1 MDTMKKPL
9 RKSEHGHDPVLID
22 TVEKYANLQKG
33 DTVIDCTV
41 GLGGHS
47 ELFLKKIGET
57 GTLLGFEQD
66 EDNYNYALHR
76 LSKNKNKHFILNNF
90 VHLQHEVE
98 SRGVDNVAL
107 IFFDLGLASTQVDD
121 PSRGFSFLH
130 DGPLDMRFD
139 KRHPLTAAI
148 VIKKLSERKLAQL
161 FKEYGQERYSKKYA
175 RIIKENLPIETTKE
189 LADLIERHAPR
200 QKGRRGSKKHPAT
213 QVFQALRIEVNQELE
228 VLKSALSQAISI
240 LKPGGRLIVIAYH
253 SLEDRIV
260 KNVIRDATKECICPP
275 QIPICTCNHKPQLKR
290 INKKPIV
297 PSEEEIN
304 RNPRSRSAKM
314 RIAEKL

>member
-1 MDTMKKPL
+1 MNTMKKPL
-9 RKSEHGHDPVLID
+9 QQSEHGHEPVLID
-22 TVEKYANLQKG
+22 VVEKYANIHKG
-33 DTVIDCTV
+33 DTVVDCTV
-41 GLGGHS
+41 GRGGHS
-47 ELFLKKIGET
+47 ELFLKKIGKT

-66 EDNYNYALHR
+66 EDNYNYALRR

-98 SRGVDNVAL
+98 KRGIDDVSL

-148 VIKKLSERKLAQL
+148 VLKKLSERKLAQL
-161 FKEYGQERYSKKYA
+161 FKDYGQERYSKKYA

-189 LADLIERHAPR
+189 LADLIERYAPR
-200 QKGRRGSKKHPAT
+200 QKGRRGRKIHPAT

-228 VLKSALSQAISI
+228 VLKSALSQAVSI

-290 INKKPIV
+290 INKKPII
-297 PSEEEIN
+297 PSEEEITL
-304 RNPRSRSAKM
+304 NPRSRSAKM
-314 RIAEKL
+314 RVAEKL